1 MFLVIM
7 NLRNCAELA
16 CRLVRRP
23 VCAALLA
30 ACVSGLPLQFPQA
43 AAQETGKAPT
53 EVDFMGHPI
62 TPDRGVYVVTKDLNV
77 RDAPETAGKKVGSFQ
92 EGERIDVVGKAKGSW
107 MAVNAEGKNLGFV
120 YGPVLMPLID
130 AVLREPLVGAVS
142 IKGGSCAY
150 RMVFEGES
158 PIEGQMFNSIDYRTV
173 LECQRSGR
181 SYAFEMPLF
190 ITEGPYN
197 GGTRSIYQIGMDV
210 LELAQE
216 YERVFST
223 NLLFDAEKGQV
234 RLDSVSVDKYLDTD
248 DKTAKPKKAADRVE
262 TVAGALAAALDIAVQ
277 GWSSSFWRDL
287 GKALG
292 APSGG

>member
-1 MFLVIM
+1 MFLVIT
-7 NLRNCAELA
+7 NVRNRAE
-16 CRLVRRP
+16 LVRRP
-23 VCAALLA
+23 VRRAVCAALLA
-30 ACVSGLPLQFPQA
+30 ACASGLPPQFSLA
-43 AAQETGKAPT
+43 AAQEKSKAPA
-53 EVDFMGHPI
+53 EIDFMGHPI

-92 EGERIDVVGKAKGSW
+92 EGERIAVIGKAKGSW
-107 MAVNAEGKNLGFV
+107 MAVKAEGKNLGFV

-130 AVLREPLVGAVS
+130 AVLKEPLVGAVS
-142 IKGGSCAY
+142 IKGGTCAY

-234 RLDSVSVDKYLDTD
+234 RLDSVSVDKYLDAG
-248 DKTAKPKKAADRVE
+248 DKNAKAKKATDQVE
-262 TVAGALAAALDIAVQ
+262 SVAGALAAALDIAVR
-277 GWSSSFWRDL
+277 GWSSAFWRDL